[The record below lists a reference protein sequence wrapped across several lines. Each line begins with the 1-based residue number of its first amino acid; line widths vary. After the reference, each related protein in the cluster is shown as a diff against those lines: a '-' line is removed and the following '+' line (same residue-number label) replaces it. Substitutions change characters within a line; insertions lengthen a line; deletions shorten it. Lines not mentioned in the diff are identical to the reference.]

1 MVELTGG
8 WRCAA
13 YQPPLLFRRCCPP
26 ECSTKPTVPWGE
38 KGGEGN
44 GMEAQEKS
52 SENEMAEIQ
61 RDTGRARVEARER
74 ETDDRLER
82 YL

>member
-1 MVELTGG
+1 
-8 WRCAA
+8 
-13 YQPPLLFRRCCPP
+13 
-26 ECSTKPTVPWGE
+26 
-38 KGGEGN
+38 
-44 GMEAQEKS
+44 MEAQEKS